1 MVRGVPKTESN
12 ALPSGG
18 RCDDAMRGVSK
29 TVDKPASNFDR
40 KRHHIQ
46 RKEQTA
52 SKIFV
57 PLDPNEVPK
66 NPNRGQRLH
75 SDPFNPDRPNR
86 EFRRS
91 KVHVTTPRGP
101 QKTERRVMKG
111 VPEPDR
117 SGVKEGFIT
126 ANGVRHLS
134 PKRVPK
140 ERHATTLGDAQPPK
154 CYEGSRRFLS
164 SPTRQRTVA
173 PAAAAAASQN
183 ASPGARTEA
192 SVASVTSGAS
202 FQISNVFSPVASIEA
217 SPQSTRSGKRVNA
230 AMQRQVTMQGVFNPM
245 PGGRAPKPSQLAP
258 WMQESPAAHSGRSI
272 AARPAAVT
280 QAPFAIQA

>member
-1 MVRGVPKTESN
+1 MVRTTTATESN

-29 TVDKPASNFDR
+29 TVDKPASAFDR
-40 KRHHIQ
+40 KRHHIP
-46 RKEQTA
+46 RKEVGA

-57 PLDPNEVPK
+57 PLDPNEVAK

-75 SDPFNPDRPNR
+75 TDPFNPERANR
-86 EFRRS
+86 EFKRS

-101 QKTERRVMKG
+101 QRAERPHMKS
-111 VPEPDR
+111 VPVPDR
-117 SGVKEGFIT
+117 AGVKQGFIT

-140 ERHATTLGDAQPPK
+140 ERHATTLDNVQPPK
-154 CYEGSRRFLS
+154 SYEGSRRFQS
-164 SPTRQRTVA
+164 SPTRQRSL
-173 PAAAAAASQN
+173 AASTN
-183 ASPGARTEA
+183 AASPGVRSDVSAA
-192 SVASVTSGAS
+192 SPA
-202 FQISNVFSPVASIEA
+202 ISNVFSSAPSIEA
-217 SPQSTRSGKRVNA
+217 SPASGRSGGGKRINA

-245 PGGRAPKPSQLAP
+245 PGGRAPKPSSLAP
-258 WMQESPAAHSGRSI
+258 WMQDAPTSHSGRSI
-272 AARPAAVT
+272 AARPTPAL